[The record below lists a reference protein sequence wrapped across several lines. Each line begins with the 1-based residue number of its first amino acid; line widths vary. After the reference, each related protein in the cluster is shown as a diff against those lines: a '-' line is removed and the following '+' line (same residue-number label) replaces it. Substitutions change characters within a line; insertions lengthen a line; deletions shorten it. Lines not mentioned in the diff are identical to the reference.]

1 LSFGNKI
8 LYLDCSLIH
17 HFSEMRIAKKLNTK
31 INPLSLFQSYGSLLF
46 IFFLFNF
53 GFAQNNSKKDT
64 TNFIY
69 YPDKIM
75 VRANLSTQTDTYF
88 YTAKESQNLKIVP
101 NNDYKLFLTVDY
113 KFIGFSYGF
122 FPKFFGV
129 NNDNSLKGKSSFSDY
144 NFRLFLGHWLQ
155 NFQYSKVRGYYVENT
170 ADFVPDWTEGKDPYL
185 QFPNLKNETFGMST
199 SYVFNP
205 KFSLKSI
212 TSFTEWQKQS
222 AGSFIPTLTYDYNR
236 FSFDQNG
243 NKSKEDN
250 YNIRLGLSYFYNFI
264 VHEKF
269 YIAPNL
275 TPSVGVRFSK
285 NKSADTDGNTIEKE
299 TYFTQFLEGGIKM
312 GYNSNHILFGA
323 SFNFNVNW
331 YKENRKNS
339 IENNKIYGL
348 LYFGYRFD
356 APNFIA
362 KPAKKIEEKI
372 KL

>member
-1 LSFGNKI
+1 
-8 LYLDCSLIH
+8 
-17 HFSEMRIAKKLNTK
+17 MRITAKLNIK
-31 INPLSLFQSYGSLLF
+31 IDLLSLFKPYGYLLF
-46 IFFLFNF
+46 VFFLFQF
-53 GFAQNNSKKDT
+53 GFAQNNPQKDT
-64 TNFIY
+64 SNFIY

-75 VRANLSTQTDTYF
+75 IKANLSTQTDTYS
-88 YTAKESQNLKIVP
+88 YTPNESQNLKITP

-122 FPKFFGV
+122 SPKFFGV
-129 NNDNSLKGKSSFSDY
+129 NNDNNLKGKSSFSDY

-170 ADFVPDWTEGKDPYL
+170 ADYFPNWAEGKDPYI

-205 KFSLKSI
+205 KFSLRSI

-222 AGSFIPTLTYDYNR
+222 AGSFIPVLTYDYTR
-236 FSFDQNG
+236 FSFDQNE
-243 NKSKEDN
+243 NKTKEDN

-264 VHEKF
+264 LYEKF

-275 TPSVGVRFSK
+275 TPSMGIRFST
-285 NKSADTDGNTIEKE
+285 NKSQDIEGNTTEKE
-299 TYFTQFLEGGIKM
+299 TYFTKFLEGGIKI
-312 GYNSNHILFGA
+312 GYNSNNILFGA
-323 SFNFNVNW
+323 NFNFNVNW
-331 YKENRKNS
+331 YKEERKNT
-339 IENNKIYGL
+339 IENNRIYGL

-356 APNFIA
+356 APDFIA

>member
-1 LSFGNKI
+1 
-8 LYLDCSLIH
+8 
-17 HFSEMRIAKKLNTK
+17 MRIAARQDSI
-31 INPLSLFQSYGSLLF
+31 INCLGLFKSYNFLF
-46 IFFLFNF
+46 VIFFLFNLSF
-53 GFAQNNSKKDT
+53 SQNHSKKDT
-64 TNFIY
+64 VNFVY

-75 VRANLSTQTDTYF
+75 VKANVSTQTDTYF
-88 YTAKESQNLKIVP
+88 YKTKEGLNLKIVP
-101 NNDYKLFLTVDY
+101 NNVYKLFFTVDY

-122 FPKFFGV
+122 FPKFFGG
-129 NNDNSLKGKSSFSDY
+129 NNDNDLKGKSSFSDY

-170 ADFVPDWTEGKDPYL
+170 ADFVPDWTKGKDPYYL
-185 QFPNLKNETFGMST
+185 FPNLKNQTFGMST

-222 AGSFIPTLTYDYNR
+222 AGSFIPTLWYDYNR
-236 FSFDQNG
+236 FSFDQEG
-243 NKSKEDN
+243 NKSVEDN
-250 YNIRLGLSYFYNFI
+250 FNIRLGLSYYYNFVI
-264 VHEKF
+264 HDKF

-285 NKSADTDGNTIEKE
+285 DKSGDTDGNTIENE
-299 TYFTQFLEGGIKM
+299 TYFTRFLEGGIKM
-312 GYNSNHILFGA
+312 GYNSNDILFGA

-331 YKENRKNS
+331 YDDGSKSSVENDKV
-339 IENNKIYGL
+339 YGL

-356 APNFIA
+356 APAFIA
-362 KPAKKIEEKI
+362 KPTEKIEEKM